1 MTKVVAF
8 NSADVNPAHTG
19 IYIVQRGDKLGT
31 PFRWFNAETGQWG
44 RCEYILEDCIASKDA
59 KGVLPPLPWRG
70 PVKVQKQE
78 VQPLELVNTPTPAP
92 MVVKTAKVA
101 TSKPVKTAKV
111 ATPKPVKT
119 TKSVK
124 VSVTKHPDG
133 TIFFREDRQKWVA
146 MLNGKQEAARPTAD
160 ACKAFLVKKGFDST
174 LINVIV

>member
-1 MTKVVAF
+1 MSNANLF
-8 NSADVNPAHTG
+8 NSADVLPLHTG

-31 PFRWFNAETGQWG
+31 PYRWFHVETGQWG
-44 RCEYILEDCIASKDA
+44 RCEYVLEDAIAAKDA
-59 KGVLPPLPWRG
+59 KGVLPPLPWKG

-78 VQPLELVNTPTPAP
+78 VQPLELVNTPTPTP

-101 TSKPVKTAKV
+101 TS
-111 ATPKPVKT
+111 KPVKT

>member
-1 MTKVVAF
+1 MSNVVAY

-92 MVVKTAKVA
+92 MVVKTAKTV
-101 TSKPVKTAKV
+101 KPKAVKAAKV
-111 ATPKPVKT
+111 
-119 TKSVK
+119 VK
-124 VSVTKHPDG
+124 VKVAKHPDG

-174 LINVIV
+174 LINVIA

>member
-31 PFRWFNAETGQWG
+31 PFRWFNAETSQWG
-44 RCEYILEDCIASKDA
+44 RCEYILEDCIAAKDA

-101 TSKPVKTAKV
+101 TS
-111 ATPKPVKT
+111 KPVKT

-160 ACKAFLVKKGFDST
+160 ACKAFLVKKGFDSK

>member
-44 RCEYILEDCIASKDA
+44 RCEYILEDCIAAKDA

-101 TSKPVKTAKV
+101 TS
-111 ATPKPVKT
+111 KPVKT

-160 ACKAFLVKKGFDST
+160 ACKAFLVKKGFDSK

>member
-31 PFRWFNAETGQWG
+31 PFRWFNAETSQWG

-92 MVVKTAKVA
+92 MV
-101 TSKPVKTAKV
+101 VKTAKV

-174 LINVIV
+174 LINVIA

>member
-8 NSADVNPAHTG
+8 NSADVLPQHTG
-19 IYIVQRGDKLGT
+19 IYIVERGEKLGT
-31 PFRWFNAETGQWG
+31 PFRWFDAETGQWG
-44 RCEYILEDCIASKDA
+44 RVEYILEDCIAAKGA
-59 KGVLPPLPWRG
+59 KGVLPALPWRG

-92 MVVKTAKVA
+92 MVVKTAKTV
-101 TSKPVKTAKV
+101 KPKAVKAAKV
-111 ATPKPVKT
+111 
-119 TKSVK
+119 VK
-124 VSVTKHPDG
+124 VKVAKHPDG

-174 LINVIV
+174 LINVIA

>member
-44 RCEYILEDCIASKDA
+44 RCEYILEDCIAAKDA

-101 TSKPVKTAKV
+101 TS
-111 ATPKPVKT
+111 KPVKT

-174 LINVIV
+174 LINVIA

>member
-1 MTKVVAF
+1 MSKVVAF
-8 NSADVNPAHTG
+8 NSADVNPSHTG
-19 IYIVQRGDKLGT
+19 IYVVQRGEKLGT
-31 PFRWFNAETGQWG
+31 PYRWFNAETGQWG

-59 KGVLPPLPWRG
+59 KGVLPALPWRG

-101 TSKPVKTAKV
+101 KPKVVKTAK
-111 ATPKPVKT
+111 T
-119 TKSVK
+119 VK
-124 VSVTKHPDG
+124 VKVDKHPDG

-160 ACKAFLVKKGFDST
+160 ACKAFLVKKGFDSK
-174 LINVIV
+174 LINVIA

>member
-1 MTKVVAF
+1 MSNANLF
-8 NSADVNPAHTG
+8 NSADVLPLHTG

-31 PFRWFNAETGQWG
+31 PYRWFHVETGQWG
-44 RCEYILEDCIASKDA
+44 RCEYVLEDAIAAKDA
-59 KGVLPPLPWRG
+59 KGVLPPLPWKG

-92 MVVKTAKVA
+92 MV
-101 TSKPVKTAKV
+101 VKTAKV

-146 MLNGKQEAARPTAD
+146 MLNDKQEAARPTAD

>member
-31 PFRWFNAETGQWG
+31 PFRWFNADTGQWG
-44 RCEYILEDCIASKDA
+44 RCEYILEDCIAAKDA

-101 TSKPVKTAKV
+101 TS
-111 ATPKPVKT
+111 KPVKT

>member
-44 RCEYILEDCIASKDA
+44 RCEYILEDCIAAKDA

-101 TSKPVKTAKV
+101 TS
-111 ATPKPVKT
+111 KPVKT

>member
-1 MTKVVAF
+1 MSNANLF
-8 NSADVNPAHTG
+8 NSADVLPLHTG

-31 PFRWFNAETGQWG
+31 PYRWFHVETGQWG
-44 RCEYILEDCIASKDA
+44 RCEYVLEDAIAAKDA
-59 KGVLPPLPWRG
+59 KGVLPPLPWKG

-101 TSKPVKTAKV
+101 TS
-111 ATPKPVKT
+111 KPVKT

>member
-1 MTKVVAF
+1 MSNANLF
-8 NSADVNPAHTG
+8 NSADVLPLHTG

-31 PFRWFNAETGQWG
+31 PYRWFHVETGQWG
-44 RCEYILEDCIASKDA
+44 RCEYVLEDAIAAKDA
-59 KGVLPPLPWRG
+59 KGVLPPLPWKG

-78 VQPLELVNTPTPAP
+78 VQPLELVNTPTPTP
-92 MVVKTAKVA
+92 MV
-101 TSKPVKTAKV
+101 VKTAKV

>member
-1 MTKVVAF
+1 MSNANLF
-8 NSADVNPAHTG
+8 NSADVLPLHTG

-31 PFRWFNAETGQWG
+31 PYRWFHVETGQWG
-44 RCEYILEDCIASKDA
+44 RCEYVLEDAIAAKDA
-59 KGVLPPLPWRG
+59 KGVLPPLPWKG

-92 MVVKTAKVA
+92 MVVKATKVA

-111 ATPKPVKT
+111 ATSTPVKT

-146 MLNGKQEAARPTAD
+146 MLNSKQEAARPTAD